1 MNTFNGF
8 TVLKKLTGSITQW
21 LEIIG
26 AGVFLVKTII
36 HFSWVNLLLTALFAA
51 SIPLT
56 IMLCIA
62 FTLCAMGREIQINE
76 EHAQHIREFT
86 LK

>member
-26 AGVFLVKTII
+26 AIVFLVKTII
-36 HFSWVNLLLTALFAA
+36 HFSWVNLLITALFGV

-56 IMLCIA
+56 MMLFLA
-62 FTLCAMGREIQINE
+62 FSLCAMGREVQINE
-76 EHAQHIREFT
+76 EYARHIREFT